1 VVSSGLVSALAVL
14 PPIGRLGRYD
24 LLGKLATGGVAE
36 IYVGRPHDAASPLL
50 VVKRIAP
57 ALADHPT
64 ARSDLLHEAQLM
76 RGLAHPNLATVHDVD
91 DDRGVLF
98 LAMEWVRGPSLRKV
112 LDTARRKREP
122 LPIELVVAL
131 FCDLASALS
140 HVHTAT
146 DASGNPLR
154 IVHRDVTPENI
165 VVGWS
170 GIPKLLDFGVAKS
183 EAATRQQTDAG
194 VVKGKYAY
202 MAPEQWSG
210 GAIDGRS
217 DVFALAA
224 SLHEALTSK
233 ALFDRPTPMATMA
246 AIVVEQAPPP
256 PSASRSDVP
265 TALDRIVSRGLAKSP
280 EDRYASAAEM
290 HADLEALAASLG
302 RGPCQPPD
310 RARHLAAWLRA
321 LLPGEADREP
331 VLDRKPSTDRFAVE
345 TPREPTTMDL
355 ALVAEAELEGDAMLR
370 EQQGRQ
376 RVVSLVVALLV
387 VATIAFV
394 VVHLR

>member
-1 VVSSGLVSALAVL
+1 
-14 PPIGRLGRYD
+14 
-24 LLGKLATGGVAE
+24 
-36 IYVGRPHDAASPLL
+36 
-50 VVKRIAP
+50 
-57 ALADHPT
+57 
-64 ARSDLLHEAQLM
+64 
-76 RGLAHPNLATVHDVD
+76 
-91 DDRGVLF
+91 
-98 LAMEWVRGPSLRKV
+98 
-112 LDTARRKREP
+112 
-122 LPIELVVAL
+122 
-131 FCDLASALS
+131 
-140 HVHTAT
+140 
-146 DASGNPLR
+146 
-154 IVHRDVTPENI
+154 
-165 VVGWS
+165 
-170 GIPKLLDFGVAKS
+170 
-183 EAATRQQTDAG
+183 
-194 VVKGKYAY
+194 
-202 MAPEQWSG
+202 
-210 GAIDGRS
+210 
-217 DVFALAA
+217 
-224 SLHEALTSK
+224 
-233 ALFDRPTPMATMA
+233 
-246 AIVVEQAPPP
+246 
-256 PSASRSDVP
+256 VP

-290 HADLEALAASLG
+290 HADLEALEASLG